1 MYNIMVATSQ
11 ASKRV
16 RLEANRN
23 TGGGNTKSGLLSSTG
38 RVNPLLN
45 FTKRR
50 TAVERPKVA
59 AAASTSTASTS
70 TASTS
75 TVQQTP

>member
-59 AAASTSTASTS
+59 AAAT
-70 TASTS
+70 
-75 TVQQTP
+75 TPTPTPTPNSN

>member
-1 MYNIMVATSQ
+1 MVATSQ

-23 TGGGNTKSGLLSSTG
+23 TGGGNTQSGLLSSTG

-59 AAASTSTASTS
+59 AAATTPASALKTN
-70 TASTS
+70 
-75 TVQQTP
+75 